1 MMHNK
6 KKPSLTKINEKKLSS
21 TARDL
26 FWPGEKPSK
35 IQQEHQPAPK
45 VPSFRR
51 NLRNVSSKNI
61 EAKPRIETETT
72 LSEST
77 MMFQSMYGGK
87 DWLKPSDYIKQIGEL
102 NLLGEEKNVE
112 VKNYDINLNDKM
124 EKNL

>member
-1 MMHNK
+1 M
-6 KKPSLTKINEKKLSS
+6 
-21 TARDL
+21 
-26 FWPGEKPSK
+26 
-35 IQQEHQPAPK
+35 
-45 VPSFRR
+45 
-51 NLRNVSSKNI
+51 SSKNI

-87 DWLKPSDYIKQIGEL
+87 DWLKPSDYIKEIGEL